1 MGNVNRTDGA
11 SGIPL
16 GPDKFLENGVSTI
29 AEGEKTFAQVAKRL
43 SVTENELRQANP
55 NMKEPLTKDQKIQY
69 PKNYMNDRSDIDHSN
84 HTTHAKKK
92 PASKDGF
99 EKPIDVSDE
108 GVSVKAPKGNVKVT
122 PGGDAVYEGP
132 KINGGRYLDGDIKPK
147 ISVGGVHPGIQSKDD
162 PIPDPTAARRKQDDP
177 RELDTKTK
185 EKLDN
190 ERLDPHRKVV
200 DQQVKKGFD
209 KANQTKIDQEF
220 EARQAYERLNN
231 PLRKKSLGMR
241 D

>member
-1 MGNVNRTDGA
+1 MGNVNRAGGS

-16 GPDKFLENGVSTI
+16 GPDTFLDYGVSKV
-29 AEGEKTFAQVAKRL
+29 ADGEKTFAAAAKRL
-43 SVTENELRQANP
+43 DVTEKELRQVNP
-55 NMKEPLTKDQKIQY
+55 DMKEPLTKDQQIKY
-69 PKNYMNDRSDIDHSN
+69 PKNYMNDRSNVDHGN

-99 EKPIDVSDE
+99 EKPINVSDE
-108 GVSVKAPKGNVKVT
+108 GVSAKLPKGNIKVT

-132 KINGGRYLDGDIKPK
+132 KIHEGPYIGEVKPK

-190 ERLDPHRKVV
+190 ERMDPHRKVV

-209 KANQTKIDQEF
+209 KANQNKIDQEF
-220 EARQAYERLNN
+220 EARQAYERMNN
-231 PLRKKSLGMR
+231 PLQKKTLRMR

>member
-1 MGNVNRTDGA
+1 MGNVNRTGGP

-16 GPDKFLENGVSTI
+16 GPDTFLENGESKV
-29 AEGEKTFAQVAKRL
+29 ADGEKSFAQVAKRL
-43 SVTENELRQANP
+43 YVTENELRQANP

-69 PKNYMNDRSDIDHSN
+69 PKNYMNDRPETDHSN

-99 EKPIDVSDE
+99 EKPINVSDE
-108 GVSVKAPKGNVKVT
+108 GVSAKLPKGGNVKVT
-122 PGGDAVYEGP
+122 PGGDGVYEGP
-132 KINGGRYLDGDIKPK
+132 KIGGIQPK
-147 ISVGGVHPGIQSKDD
+147 VTIGGVHPGIQSKDD
-162 PIPDPTAARRKQDDP
+162 PIPNPDAARRKQDDP

-190 ERLDPHRKVV
+190 EKMDPSRKIT
-200 DQQVKKGFD
+200 DREVKKGFD
-209 KANQTKIDQEF
+209 KANQNKIDQEF
-220 EARQAYERLNN
+220 EARQAYERMNN
-231 PLRKKSLGMR
+231 PLPKKTLRMR